1 MLSSYDEQK
10 KHIRRRELEAEKN
23 DTMDLI
29 SEAQRLKEYYDG
41 LDQIAHHGVP
51 QSLTSEIEADL
62 CDPVADYQYR
72 RTMSLWLH
80 VYIPFYQVFSFIAN
94 NRILHEEL
102 PLYIEEIP
110 AYGIAYSAETI
121 FRHLKTLIP
130 AASGE
135 LIRTIG
141 GSGALHDQLHQ
152 ALLAG
157 QEGTFCQLV
166 HDRDLHTISFL
177 CSQLMDDIS
186 VVLSLDEDQ
195 IGLALDVSL
204 KSSMAIIGDEYD
216 ELSLA
221 AWEFDKAVRQLRD
234 NDTDQNFTHYM
245 KTFYD
250 YLFRH
255 LLCLVES
262 YWTHANRYMA
272 RETAILDGI
281 LKREEAQPVVIE
293 AEAALQQYMDDSQS
307 ESLSSQTST
316 TARSRKHSGI
326 GFKSQDQHFQL
337 GSNYFAQGMAPAGSK
352 DYFYCHEEVLRGGPD
367 KLTALINYLAD
378 HDYIPHDTFVKRAFA
393 YRLTGKGAANDVS
406 PIPWNG
412 RNGNPYELIYLVRHL
427 TVRGDY
433 RKMRRF
439 FVGPQWV
446 KDRDSSYAKSAN
458 YDFKKFLHDLY
469 PAICPL

>member
-1 MLSSYDEQK
+1 
-10 KHIRRRELEAEKN
+10 
-23 DTMDLI
+23 MDLI

-51 QSLTSEIEADL
+51 QSLASEIEADL
-62 CDPVADYQYR
+62 CDSVADYQYR

-102 PLYIEEIP
+102 PLYVEESP

-121 FRHLKTLIP
+121 FRHLKSLIP
-130 AASGE
+130 AASSE
-135 LIRTIG
+135 LIRTMG
-141 GSGALHDQLHQ
+141 GSCALHDQLNQ

-157 QEGTFCQLV
+157 QESTFCQLV
-166 HDRDLHTISFL
+166 HDSHCDLHTISYH
-177 CSQLMDDIS
+177 CSHLMDDIN
-186 VVLSLDEDQ
+186 VVLSLNEDQ
-195 IGLALDVSL
+195 LDLALDVSL
-204 KSSMAIIGDEYD
+204 KSSMAILGDEYD
-216 ELSLA
+216 ELTLA
-221 AWEFDKAVRQLRD
+221 AWEFDKAIRQLRE
-234 NDTDQNFTHYM
+234 NDTDQNFSHYM

-250 YLFRH
+250 YLFQH

-262 YWTHANRYMA
+262 YWTHANRYLA
-272 RETAILDGI
+272 CETAILDSI
-281 LKREEAQPVVIE
+281 LKREEARPIVLE
-293 AEAALQQYMDDSQS
+293 AKSVMQQYIDDQQS
-307 ESLSSQTST
+307 ESPSSLTST
-316 TARSRKHSGI
+316 TSRPRKHIGI

-337 GSNYFAQGMAPAGSK
+337 GSNYFAKGMNPAGSK
-352 DYFYCHEEVLRGGPD
+352 EYFYCHEEVLSGGPD
-367 KLTALINYLAD
+367 KLTGLINYLAD
-378 HDYIPHDTFVKRAFA
+378 HDYIPHDTFVKSAFA

-446 KDRDSSYAKSAN
+446 KDRDSSYAKSAS
-458 YDFKKFLHDLY
+458 YDFKKFLHELY